1 MCLVYF
7 QVTYLIFSISPFFPL
22 VSANCDSCDLLFVNG
37 NVSVSNVELLISC
50 FLLAGGVVGNL
61 RSVENTTT

>member
-1 MCLVYF
+1 MGFLNF
-7 QVTYLIFSISPFFPL
+7 QVTYLIFPISPFFPL

-61 RSVENTTT
+61 RSVENMTT